1 MLGTIVNVVSI
12 VLGSCVGMLIGNR
25 IPDRYSKIV
34 FQAIGLAVMGI
45 GISMTLKSNNMLIT
59 TLSIIIGGLLGEWMR
74 LEEGLERWA
83 EKLKGKIKIKSVHFT
98 TAFVTATILY
108 CSGSMAI
115 LGSIEDGL
123 GHTPNLLFTKSMM
136 DGITAVAFSASMGIG
151 VIFSAIPI
159 LIYQGSIT
167 IFAEFIHRFLTE
179 PMIAEMTA
187 VGGLMLIGLSLNLL
201 KIKTIPVMNFIPA
214 LVIAILLAALL

>member
-1 MLGTIVNVVSI
+1 MLGTIVNVAGI
-12 VLGSCVGMLIGNR
+12 VMGSCLGLLIGNR
-25 IPDRYSKIV
+25 IPERYSKIV

-45 GISMTLKSNNMLIT
+45 GISMTLKSGNMIIT
-59 TLSIIIGGLLGEWMR
+59 TLSMIIGGLLGEWMK
-74 LEEGLERWA
+74 LERGV
-83 EKLKGKIKIKSVHFT
+83 ERLGEQIKGKIKIKSEHFT
-98 TAFVTATILY
+98 TAFVAATILY

-123 GHTPNLLFTKSMM
+123 GHSPNLLYTKSMM
-136 DGITAVAFSASMGIG
+136 DGITAIAFSASMGIG
-151 VIFSAIPI
+151 VMFSAIPI

-201 KIKTIPVMNFIPA
+201 RIKTVPVMNFIPA
-214 LVIAILLAALL
+214 LLIAILLAAIL